1 MLTVKAISPKE
12 RFAQYFGTELSD
24 EEERVV
30 DIIWS
35 IDGPFRDEDVVSK
48 AGQEIEPVIVWRTIA
63 RLISARLLIRVER
76 NDQSMLVRAWPR

>member
-1 MLTVKAISPKE
+1 VKAISPKE

-35 IDGPFRDEDVVSK
+35 IDGSFRDEDVVSK
-48 AGQEIEPVIVWRTIA
+48 AGLEFEPVIVWRTIA
-63 RLISARLLIRVER
+63 RLIAARLLTRVER